1 MDCLS
6 IALPSNVEN
15 LLLPAP
21 ELITF
26 YKNLDER
33 VLWLDTEVDDLYL
46 EFGRYI
52 VQFNREDKGIPPEE
66 RKPIKLMFFSPGGS
80 LSINNS
86 LIDIIK
92 LSRTPVWGCN
102 IGVAHSAGCF
112 IYMACHRRL
121 ALPHSVF
128 LIHKGSGEF
137 GGSYDEVI
145 AQVVEYQRQIDELAQ
160 YILDNTKISKEV
172 LEENLGTDW
181 YICATDALRLGICDE
196 IITSLD
202 DIA

>member
-52 VQFNREDKGIPPEE
+52 VQFNREDRGIPPEE

-160 YILDNTKISKEV
+160 YILDNTKISKEM